1 MMNQLES
8 VDQSAYISQS
18 SQPVT
23 QQPIT
28 TQAVQQPAVT
38 ETVEVI
44 PQPVVSEPVV
54 LQQWTD
60 ESGYT
65 WRKMDVEDHVVDWK
79 QSMDDQISNYL
90 QRRKVA
96 FTLEYP
102 FGKDQ
107 PWQLI
112 SEGVIKSSHPFV

>member
-1 MMNQLES
+1 MRNRNSAISASKDFSSQGLMNQLES

-65 WRKMDVEDHVVDWK
+65 WRKMDDGSTMWWTGTE
-79 QSMDDQISNYL
+79 
-90 QRRKVA
+90 
-96 FTLEYP
+96 
-102 FGKDQ
+102 
-107 PWQLI
+107 WQKY
-112 SEGVIKSSHPFV
+112 G